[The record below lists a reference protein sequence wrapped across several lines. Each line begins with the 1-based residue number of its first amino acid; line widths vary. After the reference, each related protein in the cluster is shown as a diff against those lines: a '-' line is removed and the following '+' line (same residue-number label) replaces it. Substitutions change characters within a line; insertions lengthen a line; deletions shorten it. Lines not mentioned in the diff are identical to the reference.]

1 MPRSILITGAGSG
14 FGLMTA
20 RLAHARGWAV
30 AATARRPADVP
41 RPSDPEEGRWLS
53 LKLDVTDPGSVRDAV
68 DAALLRFGRLDA
80 VVSNAGVAHLAAAE
94 EAVPDELRRELDT
107 NFLGAVRLARAVL
120 PSMRERGGGELV
132 FVSSDLGRTGIPG
145 LSGYCA
151 SKHALE
157 GWAESLMQEV
167 APFGVGVT
175 LVEPGGFATGFSDR
189 SVSRTPATSDPESPY
204 APLYQALAARFFGG
218 AAPTGEPV
226 AEAILRAAGGEE
238 PRLRAPVGQDAQEW
252 AAARF
257 RPGEEKFLEGLARR
271 FGWPGC
277 AGKGDAG

>member
-1 MPRSILITGAGSG
+1 MAKSILITGAGSG

-30 AATARRPADVP
+30 AATARRPAGVP
-41 RPSDPEEGRWLS
+41 RPCDPDEGRWLS

-68 DAALLRFGRLDA
+68 DTALLRFGRLDA

-94 EAVPDELRRELDT
+94 EAVPGELRRELDT

-157 GWAESLMQEV
+157 GWAEALAQEV

-175 LVEPGGFATGFSDR
+175 LVEPGGFATGFSER
-189 SVSRTPATSDPESPY
+189 SMSRTPAASNPESPY
-204 APLYQALAARFFGG
+204 APLYEALTSHFFGG
-218 AAPTGEPV
+218 DAPTGEPV
-226 AEAILRAAGGEE
+226 AEAILRAASGEE
-238 PRLRAPVGQDAQEW
+238 PRLRVPVGQDAQAW

-257 RPGEEKFLEGLARR
+257 RPGEEEFLEEISRR
-271 FGWPGC
+271 FGWPPSVR
-277 AGKGDAG
+277 KGVPS